1 MADTFVIVHR
11 TSDPIQADLLGAL
24 LREQGLA
31 ARVLGIRYGSSIGVG
46 QHLAPMRIEVPR
58 SQAGAATDF
67 LEAYFEQDGEAL
79 LAAHGGWEQGASG
92 DGDGND
98 DGDGNND
105 GAASATSAAAASG
118 APASTEA
125 PAGSSPLWAA
135 LAALFPFGGSHWY
148 TRRPLTAT
156 CVGVGQLLA
165 TTTLFTLC
173 SNNGLHGILM
183 FFALVGVDLAA
194 GQQAARARRQGLRA
208 SLSRQLVIGAALVT
222 AAGLA
227 STILASAMSGPDSD
241 RLPALPTAQ
250 QPASP

>member
-46 QHLAPMRIEVPR
+46 QHLAPVRIEVPR

-79 LAAHGGWEQGASG
+79 LAAHGGWEESASG
-92 DGDGND
+92 DGDAYRADANAP
-98 DGDGNND
+98 
-105 GAASATSAAAASG
+105 AAVTNHG
-118 APASTEA
+118 APASTDA
-125 PAGSSPLWAA
+125 PTGSSPLWAA

-156 CVGVGQLLA
+156 CVGIGQLLA

-183 FFALVGVDLAA
+183 FFALIGVDLVA
-194 GQQAARARRQGLRA
+194 GQQAARARRHGFRA
-208 SLSRQLVIGAALVT
+208 SLPRQLVIGAALVA

-227 STILASAMSGPDSD
+227 STILASAMSEPNSD
-241 RLPALPTAQ
+241 QFPALPAAQ
-250 QPASP
+250 QPATP